1 MASFSPSGST
11 CRAVCILAFPLGG
24 VMYVEIL
31 PNMVVLKGAERGR
44 ILNRCWCVDI
54 NLMLDLQYM
63 SKVIGNVLGES

>member
-1 MASFSPSGST
+1 
-11 CRAVCILAFPLGG
+11 
-24 VMYVEIL
+24 MYVKIL